1 MHVSFHHVLRYKM
14 KLQCTCMIVLGEVV
28 RYRGRKEERK
38 TVAINDT
45 DLSGDARKE
54 VGQKGRGICEGT
66 HTPCP
71 EREVWPLSVWRH
83 VMGEELK
90 ENL

>member
-1 MHVSFHHVLRYKM
+1 MISSTHHTVQLPSAVCEQTIVHVSFHHVLRYKM

-54 VGQKGRGICEGT
+54 VGQKGR
-66 HTPCP
+66 
-71 EREVWPLSVWRH
+71 
-83 VMGEELK
+83 
-90 ENL
+90 